1 MARVKILMAAVAV
14 VLAVGTAIAVQPAQA
29 QARPAFLTL
38 EDLEKKAEF
47 TKEQLELA
55 KPIVEK
61 YTKSVTELQEKAKT
75 SDDKKAAFTAV
86 RDEQKKGLDEI
97 VALCKDKD
105 GKENTAQVEKV
116 KALMPSGKK
125 KKTT

>member
-1 MARVKILMAAVAV
+1 MSRVKILMAFVAV
-14 VLAVGTAIAVQPAQA
+14 TLAVGSAWAFQPAA

-38 EDLEKKAEF
+38 EDLKAKADFDEK
-47 TKEQLELA
+47 QLESA

-61 YTKSVTELQEKAKT
+61 YTKSVMELQEKAKT

-97 VALCKDKD
+97 LALCKDKD
-105 GKENTAQVEKV
+105 GKDNVAQQDKV
-116 KALMPSGKK
+116 KALMPQGKK

>member
-1 MARVKILMAAVAV
+1 MARVKFLMAAMAV
-14 VLAVGTAIAVQPAQA
+14 VLAVGTAIAVQPQA
-29 QARPAFLTL
+29 QARPAFVTC
-38 EDLEKKAEF
+38 EDLKGKADF
-47 TKEQLELA
+47 TEDQLKLA
-55 KPIVEK
+55 TPIVEK

-86 RDEQKKGLDEI
+86 REEQKKGLDEI
-97 VALCKDKD
+97 LALCKDKD
-105 GKENTAQVEKV
+105 GKENTAQIEKV

>member
-14 VLAVGTAIAVQPAQA
+14 VLAVGTAIAVQPQA

-47 TKEQLELA
+47 DKDQLEKA

-75 SDDKKAAFTAV
+75 ADDKKAAFRAV

-97 VALCKDKD
+97 IALCKDKD

-116 KALMPSGKK
+116 KALMPQGKK

>member
-14 VLAVGTAIAVQPAQA
+14 VLAVGTAIAVQPAQ

-47 TKEQLELA
+47 DKDQLEKA

-75 SDDKKAAFTAV
+75 ADDKKAAFTAV

-97 VALCKDKD
+97 LALCKDKD
-105 GKENTAQVEKV
+105 GKEDTAKMDKV

>member
-1 MARVKILMAAVAV
+1 MARVKILMAAMAV
-14 VLAVGTAIAVQPAQA
+14 VLAVGTAIAVQPQA

-38 EDLEKKAEF
+38 EDLKAKADFTEK
-47 TKEQLELA
+47 QLEAA

-86 RDEQKKGLDEI
+86 REEQKKGLDEI
-97 VALCKDKD
+97 IALCKDAD
-105 GKENTAQVEKV
+105 GKENTAQIEKV
-116 KALMPSGKK
+116 KALMPQGKK

>member
-1 MARVKILMAAVAV
+1 MARVKILMAAMAV
-14 VLAVGTAIAVQPAQA
+14 VLAVGTAIAVQPAQ

-47 TKEQLELA
+47 DKDQLEKA

-75 SDDKKAAFTAV
+75 ADDKKAAFTAV

-97 VALCKDKD
+97 LALCKDD
-105 GKENTAQVEKV
+105 AQKEKV
-116 KALMPSGKK
+116 KALMPQGKK
-125 KKTT
+125 KKTTN

>member
-1 MARVKILMAAVAV
+1 MARVKFLMAAMAV
-14 VLAVGTAIAVQPAQA
+14 VLAVGTAIAVQPQA

-38 EDLEKKAEF
+38 EDLQKKADF
-47 TKEQLELA
+47 TEKQLELA

-97 VALCKDKD
+97 LALCKDAD
-105 GKENTAQVEKV
+105 GKENTAQIEKV
-116 KALMPSGKK
+116 KALMPQGKK